1 MKKSSEIIAKYY
13 SNDTIYLNNKQK
25 LTRSQLSGVFDGLY
39 KDYKKN
45 LKNFIDDLEL
55 FDKVFFTSME
65 YLLKNFENGSD
76 ITSSFYSTFNDKLS
90 NTATKSNL
98 INSSRSF
105 AILSKEI
112 DEIARKF
119 PPYEEQIYNPDEKGN
134 RDKLIKQNLKMVLK
148 KALHYSRRT
157 NESLLDIFSSGC
169 EGLVIAY
176 DRYRNGRGTKF
187 SSYAN
192 IWIEGKIYEYLNIH
206 TRTVRIQKTELENIK
221 KEKGHY
227 PPNNSES
234 FYTKASDVSGKSDNM
249 IIDVIGD
256 HDEDREEILSEQE
269 TFAAAFN
276 SMMRILDKKERRF
289 IKEYYG
295 IGYNKKRSMTE
306 ISKRYDIK
314 KNMIQDKVDKII
326 QKLNREIED
335 PTFLLEF
342 ISKI

>member
-1 MKKSSEIIAKYY
+1 MKKSSEIIAKHY
-13 SNDTIYLNNKQK
+13 SNDVIYLDDQK
-25 LTRSQLSGVFDGLY
+25 KVTRGQLSAVFNRLY

-45 LKNFIDDLEL
+45 LKNYMDDLDL
-55 FDKVFFTSME
+55 FDKVFFSSME
-65 YLLKNFENGSD
+65 HLLKNFESGSD
-76 ITSSFYSTFNDKLS
+76 IGKSFYTTFNERLS

-105 AILSKEI
+105 SILSREI
-112 DEIARKF
+112 DEIAKKY
-119 PPYEEQIYNPDEKGN
+119 PPYEKQVYNPNEKGN

-176 DRYRNGRGTKF
+176 DRYRDGRGTKF

-206 TRTVRIQKTELENIK
+206 TRTVRIQKTELEKIK

-249 IIDVIGD
+249 IIDVIGGQ
-256 HDEDREEILSEQE
+256 DEDMEEILSEQE
-269 TFAAAFN
+269 TFRAAFN
-276 SMMRILDKKERRF
+276 SVMRLLDKKERKF
-289 IKEYYG
+289 IKEIYG

-314 KNMIQDKVDKII
+314 KNMIQDKVDEII
-326 QKLNREIED
+326 KKLNREIED
-335 PTFLLEF
+335 PTYLLDF
-342 ISKI
+342 ISSM